1 MTYTTIRAFVQ
12 RHPLVSYF
20 GLTYLISW
28 LGAFLLV
35 APRLLQG
42 EPLAKMDGLL
52 MFPVLLLG
60 PPIAGLTLTG
70 LVDGRAGLR
79 DLRARLGRWR
89 LAPHWYAAL
98 LLPPALIL
106 AVLVALRALV
116 APVFAPHVFPL
127 GLAFGLIAGGVEEI
141 GWTGF
146 AFPKLRARFGPL
158 SASLVLGVLWGLWH
172 APMVDYLG
180 AATPHGASWWPY
192 FLAFVAVMTAMR
204 VLIAWLYTNTQSVL
218 LAQLLH
224 ASSTGALVMLSPS
237 PIAPG
242 QEALWY
248 AVYAAMLWS
257 VVALVTA
264 HSATRG
270 TPHLDRA
277 ATAEQRLGV

>member
-1 MTYTTIRAFVQ
+1 MTPTTIRAFVQ

-28 LGAFLLV
+28 LGAFLLA
-35 APRLLQG
+35 APRFLQG
-42 EPLAKMDGLL
+42 EPLSKMDGLL
-52 MFPVLLLG
+52 LFPVLLLG

-89 LAPHWYAAL
+89 LAPRWYAAL

-116 APVFAPHVFPL
+116 SPIFVPHFFPL
-127 GLAFGLIAGGVEEI
+127 GLAFGLIADSVEEI
-141 GWTGF
+141 GWTGY
-146 AFPKLRARFGPL
+146 AFPKLQARYGAL

-172 APMVDYLG
+172 APVVDYLG
-180 AATPHGASWWPY
+180 AATPHGASWWAY

-204 VLIAWLYTNTQSVL
+204 VLIAWLYTNTRSVL

-224 ASSTGALVMLSPS
+224 GSSTGALIMLSPS

-248 AVYAAMLWS
+248 AVYAAVLWS
-257 VVALVTA
+257 VVALVATHA
-264 HSATRG
+264 ATRRA
-270 TPHLDRA
+270 PHRDPA
-277 ATAEQRLGV
+277 ATAEQRLGF